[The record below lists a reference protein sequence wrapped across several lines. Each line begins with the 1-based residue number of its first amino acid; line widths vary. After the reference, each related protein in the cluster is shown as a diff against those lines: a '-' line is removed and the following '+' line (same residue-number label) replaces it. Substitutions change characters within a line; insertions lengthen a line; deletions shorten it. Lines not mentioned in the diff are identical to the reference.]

1 MTARKKKILIT
12 QVIIFLLAIFLLFFT
27 YSSKELD
34 EVKIESIKDTA
45 KNNNTTENSN
55 TFEDVEYKGIDFSG
69 NRYTVKSKVGSF
81 EIDTPE
87 QINMEVMTV
96 IFYFKDGRVLT
107 VNSDKG
113 KYNNKTLDIEMRDNI
128 EGQLEKNYLYADNL
142 DYISN
147 KNLISVY
154 GNVKSE
160 SENGKVAADLIELDM
175 EKDTMNISM
184 FGDKKVN
191 VIMKK
196 K

>member
-1 MTARKKKILIT
+1 MTTRKKKILLI
-12 QVIIFLLAIFLLFFT
+12 QIIIFILAVVLLFFT
-27 YSSKELD
+27 YSSKDLD
-34 EVKIESIKDTA
+34 EVEIESIKDIA
-45 KNNNTTENSN
+45 KSNNSNENNN

-69 NRYTVKSKVGSF
+69 NRYTVKSKIGSF

-87 QINMEVMTV
+87 QVNMEIMTV

-113 KYNNKTLDIEMRDNI
+113 KYNNKTLNIEMRDNI
-128 EGQLEKNYLYADNL
+128 VGQLEKNYLYGDNL

-160 SENGKVAADLIELDM
+160 SENGNVAADLIELDM
-175 EKDTMNISM
+175 EKETMNISM

-196 K
+196 

>member
-1 MTARKKKILIT
+1 M
-12 QVIIFLLAIFLLFFT
+12 FFT
-27 YSSKELD
+27 YSSKDLD
-34 EVKIESIKDTA
+34 EVEIESIKDIA
-45 KNNNTTENSN
+45 KSNNSNENNN

-69 NRYTVKSKVGSF
+69 NRYTVKSKIGSF

-87 QINMEVMTV
+87 QVNMEIMTV

-113 KYNNKTLDIEMRDNI
+113 KYNNKTLNIEMRDNI
-128 EGQLEKNYLYADNL
+128 VGQLEKNYLYGDNL

-160 SENGKVAADLIELDM
+160 SENGNVAADLIELDM
-175 EKDTMNISM
+175 EKETMNISM

-196 K
+196 

>member
-1 MTARKKKILIT
+1 
-12 QVIIFLLAIFLLFFT
+12 
-27 YSSKELD
+27 
-34 EVKIESIKDTA
+34 
-45 KNNNTTENSN
+45 
-55 TFEDVEYKGIDFSG
+55 
-69 NRYTVKSKVGSF
+69 
-81 EIDTPE
+81 
-87 QINMEVMTV
+87 MEVMTV

>member
-1 MTARKKKILIT
+1 MTTRKKKILLI
-12 QVIIFLLAIFLLFFT
+12 QIIIFILAVVLLFFT
-27 YSSKELD
+27 YSSKDLD
-34 EVKIESIKDTA
+34 EVEIESIKDIA
-45 KNNNTTENSN
+45 KSNNSNENNN

-69 NRYTVKSKVGSF
+69 NRYTVKSKIGSF

-87 QINMEVMTV
+87 QVNMEIMTL

-113 KYNNKTLDIEMRDNI
+113 KYNNKTLNIEMRDNI
-128 EGQLEKNYLYADNL
+128 VGQLEKNYLYGDNL

-160 SENGKVAADLIELDM
+160 SENGNVAADLIELDM
-175 EKDTMNISM
+175 EKETMNISM

-196 K
+196 

>member
-1 MTARKKKILIT
+1 VTTRKKKILLI
-12 QVIIFLLAIFLLFFT
+12 QIIIFILAVVLLFFT
-27 YSSKELD
+27 YSSKDLD
-34 EVKIESIKDTA
+34 EVEIESIKDIA
-45 KNNNTTENSN
+45 KSNNSNENNN

-69 NRYTVKSKVGSF
+69 NRYTVKSKIGSF

-87 QINMEVMTV
+87 QVNMEIMTL

-113 KYNNKTLDIEMRDNI
+113 KYNNKTLNIEMRDNI
-128 EGQLEKNYLYADNL
+128 VGQLEKNYLYGDNL

-160 SENGKVAADLIELDM
+160 SENGNVAADLIELDM
-175 EKDTMNISM
+175 EKETMNISM

-196 K
+196 